1 MTLVDQFSARNW
13 VAIRI
18 GGVIAATFVILLTA
32 VAIIRPDM
40 VSSIMHEVTAMMP

>member
-1 MTLVDQFSARNW
+1 MTLVDHFGGRTW

-18 GGVIAATFVILLTA
+18 AGIIAATFVILLTA

-40 VSSIMHEVTAMMP
+40 VSSIMHEVAAMMP